1 MNVLK
6 TTTLLTLMTVI
17 VIFTAQA
24 LGFDLIFSL
33 FFAFIFNFIMYFY
46 SSRIAL
52 ASTRARKL
60 EEVINQMPSLQE
72 ETQKILLLLLQQG
85 L

>member
-33 FFAFIFNFIMYFY
+33 FFAFY
-46 SSRIAL
+46 L
-52 ASTRARKL
+52 
-60 EEVINQMPSLQE
+60 
-72 ETQKILLLLLQQG
+72 
-85 L
+85 